1 MFFIGQKIPSELVN
15 YRRPF
20 VFLQKRMV
28 KGLMKAS
35 SILVV
40 LQLRY
45 ASDLPE
51 RLVKTFLGS
60 PPESVSIG
68 LRWHTKICISIKVP
82 GDVPG
87 LGTTLT
93 RELVL

>member
-1 MFFIGQKIPSELVN
+1 
-15 YRRPF
+15 
-20 VFLQKRMV
+20 
-28 KGLMKAS
+28 MKAS

-68 LRWHTKICISIKVP
+68 LGWHTKICISIKVP
-82 GDVPG
+82 REECYNKIVG
-87 LGTTLT
+87 LYTSSPYCD
-93 RELVL
+93 